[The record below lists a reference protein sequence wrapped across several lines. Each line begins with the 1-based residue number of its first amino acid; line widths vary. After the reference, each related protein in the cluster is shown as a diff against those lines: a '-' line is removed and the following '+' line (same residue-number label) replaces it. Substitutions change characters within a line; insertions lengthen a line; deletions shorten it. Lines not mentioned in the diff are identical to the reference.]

1 MSFSH
6 AEPTLQPKLIYI
18 QTFGC
23 QMNEYDSARVERLL
37 APDGYLL
44 TSEVERADVIFINT
58 CAVREKAEQKV
69 CSYLGRLRRLKTRNP
84 RLKIVIGGC
93 MAQQLGK
100 TLLERFAHLDLVLG
114 TQSLPALPGLLLEI
128 QQKHHRIVHL
138 SSELDPYDLNGST
151 SRTTIRGV
159 SAAVTIM
166 QGCDNYCSYCI
177 VPYVRGPEKSRPSGE
192 ILHEIGL
199 HVEAGAREIVLLGQ
213 NVNSY
218 GKKSGTEISFSDLL
232 HNIQTVVSPKRLRF
246 TTSHPKDLTQN
257 VMSCYA
263 GLDCLCKHLHL
274 PLQAGSDR
282 ILALMN
288 RGYTAA
294 QYRSKIDQLRGI
306 CPDIGLSAD
315 VMVGFPGET
324 ESDFQDTLYLLE
336 QVQFDALFSF
346 RYSDRPYAKAAQFP
360 GKVPEADKAR
370 RLLELQALQAEI
382 TLRKNRAEVGKV
394 RQILVEGPSKA
405 GETQYMGRTQQ
416 NRIVNFHSSVDL
428 TGRLISVRIQ
438 AAYSHSLRGEWI
450 DSGY

>member
-1 MSFSH
+1 
-6 AEPTLQPKLIYI
+6 
-18 QTFGC
+18 
-23 QMNEYDSARVERLL
+23 
-37 APDGYLL
+37 
-44 TSEVERADVIFINT
+44 
-58 CAVREKAEQKV
+58 
-69 CSYLGRLRRLKTRNP
+69 
-84 RLKIVIGGC
+84 
-93 MAQQLGK
+93 
-100 TLLERFAHLDLVLG
+100 
-114 TQSLPALPGLLLEI
+114 
-128 QQKHHRIVHL
+128 
-138 SSELDPYDLNGST
+138 
-151 SRTTIRGV
+151 
-159 SAAVTIM
+159 
-166 QGCDNYCSYCI
+166 
-177 VPYVRGPEKSRPSGE
+177 
-192 ILHEIGL
+192 
-199 HVEAGAREIVLLGQ
+199 
-213 NVNSY
+213 
-218 GKKSGTEISFSDLL
+218 
-232 HNIQTVVSPKRLRF
+232 LRF
-246 TTSHPKDLTQN
+246 TTSHPKDLTQD

-263 GLDCLCKHLHL
+263 DLDCLCKHLHL
-274 PLQAGSDR
+274 PLQSGSDR

-324 ESDFQDTLYLLE
+324 ESDFQDTLYLLQ

-360 GKVPEADKAR
+360 GKVTEADKAR

-405 GETQYMGRTQQ
+405 GETHNMGRTQQ